1 MENEEWLRIK
11 GLENLKE
18 LLEQAEMGLN
28 QGTFSDLRV
37 GGNDGLCLA

>member
-1 MENEEWLRIK
+1 MEDGEWLRIK

-18 LLEQAEMGLN
+18 LLQQAELGLN

-37 GGNDGLCLA
+37 GGNDGMCFA